1 MKLPLP
7 AAPPVPGAFAD
18 NRHDAVRIHKT
29 RAPEDIQSRG
39 KIVTPMADNIKVN
52 RNQKTLR
59 ELTLE
64 KVRSAIFSQYF
75 KPGQRLVERTLC
87 EELDVSRT
95 VVREVLRHLETE
107 GLVESIPQQ
116 GPIVAII
123 DADTTRQIYELR
135 ALLEGH
141 AAAACALRRDEA
153 SIISMTST
161 LQRIEVAFE
170 ASDLQGVL
178 EQTGIFYQTMFQAAG
193 DTVAWGVVNSLNAR
207 INRLRMITI
216 ASRQRGSAAPA
227 EMHRLLS
234 AIRDQNPDA
243 ARNAAQTHILNAQA
257 IAMASLENNA
267 V

>member
-1 MKLPLP
+1 MTPPTP
-7 AAPPVPGAFAD
+7 AVVPAPGTFAD
-18 NRHDAVRIHKT
+18 NRHDAAPAQRP
-29 RAPEDIQSRG
+29 RGPEDIQSTG

-107 GLVESIPQQ
+107 GLVESVPQQ

-153 SIISMTST
+153 SITRMAAT
-161 LQRIEVAFE
+161 LERIEAAFE
-170 ASDLQGVL
+170 ANDLQGVL
-178 EQTGIFYQTMFQAAG
+178 EQTGVFYQAMFEAAG

-216 ASRQRGSAAPA
+216 ASRQRGSAAPG

-234 AIRDQNPDA
+234 AIRNQDADA
-243 ARNAAQTHILNAQA
+243 ARNAAQTHIQNAQA
-257 IAMASLENNA
+257 IAMASLENSPA
-267 V
+267 

>member
-1 MKLPLP
+1 MLKQR
-7 AAPPVPGAFAD
+7 V
-18 NRHDAVRIHKT
+18 V
-29 RAPEDIQSRG
+29 
-39 KIVTPMADNIKVN
+39 VPMAENIKVD

-87 EELDVSRT
+87 EELNVSRS

-107 GLVESIPQQ
+107 GLIQSVPQQ

-141 AAAACALRRDEA
+141 AAAACALRCGEA
-153 SIISMTST
+153 SLVNMTAT
-161 LQRIEVAFE
+161 LGRIEVAFE
-170 ASDLQGVL
+170 ANDLQSVM
-178 EQTGIFYQTMFQAAG
+178 EQTGIFYRTLFQAAG
-193 DTVAWGVVNSLNAR
+193 HTVAWGMVNSLNAR
-207 INRLRMITI
+207 INRLRVITI
-216 ASRQRGSAAPA
+216 ASRQRGAAAPA

-234 AIRDQNPDA
+234 AIRDKNPDA
-243 ARNAAQTHILNAQA
+243 ARLAAQTHIQNAQA
-257 IAMASLENNA
+257 IAMASLA
-267 V
+267 KDSAS

>member
-1 MKLPLP
+1 MT
-7 AAPPVPGAFAD
+7 GGD
-18 NRHDAVRIHKT
+18 
-29 RAPEDIQSRG
+29 DIFKNQ
-39 KIVTPMADNIKVN
+39 KVMVLMANDIKVD

-87 EELDVSRT
+87 EELDVSRS

-107 GLVESIPQQ
+107 GLVESVSQH

-141 AAAACALRRDEA
+141 AAAACAMRRDEVSLA
-153 SIISMTST
+153 SMTAT
-161 LQRIEVAFE
+161 LGRIEAAFD
-170 ASDLQGVL
+170 ANDLQGVM
-178 EQTGIFYQTMFQAAG
+178 EQTGLFYRTMFEAAG

-207 INRLRMITI
+207 INRLRVITI
-216 ASRQRGSAAPA
+216 ASRQRGVAAPA
-227 EMHRLLS
+227 EMHQLLS
-234 AIRDQNPDA
+234 AIRDKKPDV
-243 ARNAAQTHILNAQA
+243 ARLAAQTHIQNAQN
-257 IAMASLENNA
+257 IAMVSLAKDNVA
-267 V
+267 TA